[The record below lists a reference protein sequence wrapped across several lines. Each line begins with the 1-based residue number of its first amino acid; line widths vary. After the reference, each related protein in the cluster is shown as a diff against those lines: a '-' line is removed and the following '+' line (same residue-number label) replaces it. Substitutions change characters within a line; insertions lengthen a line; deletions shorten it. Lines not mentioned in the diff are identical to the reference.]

1 MPKTKG
7 TKCPAT
13 QPRKFYTAHPW
24 QCRHLEDRS
33 KITAYVEASGE
44 WETILTVHPTSG
56 ASAEVVAA
64 YIAAIINEHQS
75 KADLLQEAMTA
86 LELCLEEDR
95 LTFTSEQEADR
106 VVTRIKARVS

>member
-1 MPKTKG
+1 MPKSKKA
-7 TKCPAT
+7 KCPTT
-13 QPRKFYTAHPW
+13 QQRRFYTAHPW
-24 QCRHLEDRS
+24 QCLHHQDHSE
-33 KITAYVEASGE
+33 ITAYIEASGE

-56 ASAEVVAA
+56 ASAEIVAVYVAA
-64 YIAAIINEHQS
+64 IMNEHQG

-95 LTFTSEQEADR
+95 LTFTSEQAADR

>member
-1 MPKTKG
+1 MPKNKKA
-7 TKCPAT
+7 KCPPK
-13 QPRKFYTAHPW
+13 QSRQFYAAHPW
-24 QCRHLEDRS
+24 ECRHHEAHSD
-33 KITAYVEASGE
+33 IAAYVEASGE
-44 WETILTVHPTSG
+44 WEMILTVHPTSG

-95 LTFTSEQEADR
+95 LTFTSEQAADR
-106 VVTRIKARVS
+106 VVMRIKARAS